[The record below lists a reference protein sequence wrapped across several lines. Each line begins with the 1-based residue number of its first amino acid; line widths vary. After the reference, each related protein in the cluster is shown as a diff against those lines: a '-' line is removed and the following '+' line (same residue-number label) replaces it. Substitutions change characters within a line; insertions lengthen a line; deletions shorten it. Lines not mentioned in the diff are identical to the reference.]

1 VGAADTVIVTLLSAG
16 ETVMPSAAPPD
27 AARLTQAAQQLVEEQ
42 FQRLAEQVDSLRK
55 QLREAQRLAAL
66 GTMSAMIAHEFNNL
80 MTPVISY
87 AQYAMEKNDEAL
99 LRRAVEKAL
108 QQAKRA
114 SQMCDRI
121 LNLAT
126 RQHLGPGPVEVA
138 PLVAETITSLGR
150 DLTKDSIQVQ
160 LNIPNGLRV
169 KANAGQLQQVLFNIV
184 LNARQAMLGRPG
196 TLSVEAEPLADNTVV
211 IRIKDTGSGIKAE
224 DMARIWEPFFTTRRQ
239 GERPDQRGIGLG
251 LTICKDI
258 IEELEGTI
266 TAESQPGAG
275 TTFTITLPGI

>member
-1 VGAADTVIVTLLSAG
+1 
-16 ETVMPSAAPPD
+16 MPSPAPPD

-42 FQRLAEQVDSLRK
+42 FHQLAEQVDSLRK

-66 GTMSAMIAHEFNNL
+66 GTMSAMVAHEFNNL
-80 MTPVISY
+80 MTTVIPY
-87 AQYAMEKNDEAL
+87 AQFALEKNDETL

-126 RQHLGPGPVEVA
+126 HQHLSPGPVEVA
-138 PLVAETITSLGR
+138 PLVTETIAGLGR
-150 DLTKDSIQVQ
+150 DLNKDNIQVRI
-160 LNIPNGLRV
+160 NIPTDLRV
-169 KANAGQLQQVLFNIV
+169 KANSGLLQQVLFNIV

-196 TLSVEAEPLADNTVV
+196 TLSVEAEPLADNTVA
-211 IRIKDTGSGIKAE
+211 IRIKDTGCGIKPE
-224 DMARIWEPFFTTRRQ
+224 DMPRIWEPFFTTRRQ
-239 GERPDQRGIGLG
+239 ADRPDQRGIGLG

-258 IEELEGTI
+258 IEEMEGTI
-266 TAESQPGAG
+266 AAESQPGAG

>member
-1 VGAADTVIVTLLSAG
+1 MPPEAPSDTV
-16 ETVMPSAAPPD
+16 
-27 AARLTQAAQQLVEEQ
+27 RLTQSAQQLVEDQ
-42 FQRLAEQVDSLRK
+42 FQHLAEQVDSLRK

-66 GTMSAMIAHEFNNL
+66 GTMSAMVAHEFNNL

-99 LRRAVEKAL
+99 MRRAVEKAL
-108 QQAKRA
+108 QQARRA

-121 LNLAT
+121 LSLAT
-126 RQHLGPGPVEVA
+126 HQHLGPGPVEVE
-138 PLVAETITSLGR
+138 PLVAETVASLGR
-150 DLTKDSIQVQ
+150 DLNKDNIQVR
-160 LNIPNGLRV
+160 LNVPKDLRV

-196 TLSVEAEPLADNTVV
+196 TLSVEAEPLADNAVA
-211 IRIKDTGSGIKAE
+211 IRIKDTGCGIKPE

-239 GERPDQRGIGLG
+239 GDRPDQRGIGLG

-258 IEELEGTI
+258 IEELDGTI
-266 TAESQPGAG
+266 AAESQPGAG
-275 TTFTITLPGI
+275 TTFTITLPAI